1 MQLLKLTLA
10 ILSLEIVLLYFS
22 CAIELHVSVFFDEDG
37 LGLEPYRLNGH
48 ADIGLIIRTIG

>member
-1 MQLLKLTLA
+1 
-10 ILSLEIVLLYFS
+10 VLLYFS